1 LTVPQSLY
9 LGVIQGLTE
18 FLPVSS
24 TAHLILA
31 PNFAPAFLKFA
42 EQPPHAFDVALHIGT
57 LIALLIYFRS
67 EWGRLIRGG
76 IGLLKTRTVD
86 DDIDRKMAL
95 LVVLGCIPAAIAGPL
110 LEKRVDELAD
120 PLHHRMSYLVMGV
133 VFIVFGLL
141 MGRVDQISRK
151 TRSVKNL
158 SPGNAFFV
166 GVAQAIALIPG
177 VSRSGATITAG
188 LLTGLTREAAARF
201 SFLLSAPVV
210 AGAAAW
216 TGLKLLHPGA
226 DAEGI
231 PSAGVFLAGIA
242 ASAIVGWLCIHF
254 LLEFLRKRSLWVFVF
269 YRIVL
274 GVFLIGVWWHNR

>member
-18 FLPVSS
+18 FLPISS

-31 PNFAPAFLKFA
+31 PNFAPAFLKFS
-42 EQPPHAFDVALHIGT
+42 EQPPHSFDVALHIGT
-57 LIALLIYFRS
+57 LLALLIYFRS

-76 IGLLKTRTVD
+76 VNLLRERTVGD
-86 DDIDRKMAL
+86 DMDRKMAL
-95 LVVLGCIPAAIAGPL
+95 LVILGCIPAAIAGPL

-120 PLHHRMSYLVMGV
+120 PHHHPASYLVMGV
-133 VFIVFGLL
+133 VFILFGLF
-141 MGRVDQISRK
+141 MGWVDQNSRK
-151 TRSVKNL
+151 ARAMKNL
-158 SPGNAFFV
+158 SPGNAVFV

-177 VSRSGATITAG
+177 VSRSGSTITAG

-216 TGLKLLHPGA
+216 TMLKLLHPGA
-226 DAEGI
+226 EAEGT
-231 PSAGVFLAGIA
+231 PSASVLLAGIV
-242 ASAIVGWLCIHF
+242 ASAVVGWFCIHF
-254 LLEFLRKRSLWVFVF
+254 LLEYLRKRSLWVFVY
-269 YRIVL
+269 YRLVL
-274 GVFLIGVWWHNR
+274 GIFLIALWNHNH